1 MAHVHD
7 LLQHEA
13 SWNAERRRIASR
25 TGPDSGTKYARLK
38 LAELRKPCTSL
49 WYQMVP
55 GKVPY
60 LMTVMRCTHPG
71 YDFEL
76 LVLILDTPRVDADIV
91 NGLIM
96 DT

>member
-1 MAHVHD
+1 
-7 LLQHEA
+7 
-13 SWNAERRRIASR
+13 
-25 TGPDSGTKYARLK
+25 
-38 LAELRKPCTSL
+38 
-49 WYQMVP
+49 
-55 GKVPY
+55 
-60 LMTVMRCTHPG
+60 MTVMRCTHPG